1 MIKLENITIQIASK
15 ILLENTTIQISDG
28 QKVGIVGNNGC
39 GKSTLFKVL
48 KGEHDINSGEYIC
61 STKQLKAFAEQE
73 ISPEDLEKPILD
85 YVLSKDKRLT
95 ELREKEKTASSEE
108 LPEIMEQLLFIEAYS
123 AEARTSEILA
133 GLGFSQQDLSRPVK
147 DFSGGWQMRLNLA
160 GALFQP
166 SDILFLDEPT
176 NHLDIEA
183 IVWLEDYLQNYHGTL
198 LLISHDRDFLNNV
211 CKGIIHFEGKKLI
224 YYNGNYDNFV
234 RQYTQKIEL
243 VNKQIKKQ
251 NEHRAHLQSYIDR
264 FRYKATKAKQ
274 AQSRIK
280 MLEKMQNIEEV
291 SIDKESHFVFPDIN
305 PLPSP
310 LIKIENAS
318 VGYDGIPVLKKL
330 NLYLCQ
336 DDRIALLGKNGN
348 GKSTLVKMISGY
360 LPLLEGTMQK
370 SNKLKIGYF
379 HQKQTEELPLD
390 LTPTEY
396 MQSLQPDKQEK
407 HIRAHLGRFGLEQ
420 EKAITKISELSGG
433 EKTRLLFAR
442 ISIDTPELLIFDEPT
457 NHLDMTG
464 RTALADAINNY
475 KGAIILISHDF
486 HLIEMVADDL
496 WLVNNHTCKPY
507 EGSLDDYKC
516 FLLNKQQETP
526 NKSSQTPKIERKTIQ
541 NNKNNRKDKAILR
554 ELEKAIE
561 QLEDKKENILH
572 QFINI
577 TDGNEIIRL
586 QKELKDIEDK
596 INQKEEEWLEI
607 SENI

>member
-1 MIKLENITIQIASK
+1 MIKLENITVQIASK

-61 STKQLKAFAEQE
+61 TTKQLKAFAEQE
-73 ISPEDLEKPILD
+73 ISAKDLEKPILE

-95 ELREKEKTASSEE
+95 ELREKEKTASPEE
-108 LPEIMEQLLFIEAYS
+108 IPEIMEQLLQIDAYS
-123 AEARTSEILA
+123 AEARTSEILR
-133 GLGFSQQDLSRPVK
+133 GLGFEQQDLSRPVK

-176 NHLDIEA
+176 NHLDIET
-183 IVWLEDYLQNYHGTL
+183 IIWLEDYLQNYSGTL

-211 CKGIIHFEGKKLI
+211 CKGIIHFEGKKLVF
-224 YYNGNYDNFV
+224 YNGNYDNFI

-264 FRYKATKAKQ
+264 FRYKASKAKQ

-280 MLEKMQNIEEV
+280 MLEKMQNIQEV
-291 SIDKESHFVFPDIN
+291 ALDKESNFVFPDIT

-318 VGYDGIPVLKKL
+318 VGYDGVPVLKRL
-330 NLYLCQ
+330 NLYISQ
-336 DDRIALLGKNGN
+336 DDRIALLGRNGN
-348 GKSTLVKMISGY
+348 GKSTLVKMISGR
-360 LPLLEGTMQK
+360 LPLLDGSMQK

-396 MQSLQPDKQEK
+396 MQSLEPDKQEN

-442 ISIDTPELLIFDEPT
+442 ISIDTPELIIFDEPT

-464 RTALADAINNY
+464 RTALAEAINNY

-486 HLIEMVADDL
+486 HLIEMVADEL
-496 WLVNNHTCKPY
+496 WLVNNHTCKSY
-507 EGSLDDYKC
+507 EGSLDNYRD
-516 FLLNKQQETP
+516 FLLNKKTETS
-526 NKSSQTPKIERKTIQ
+526 NKPKVEKSFPK

-554 ELEKAIE
+554 ELEKTLE
-561 QLEDKKENILH
+561 QLEAKKENILTK
-572 QFINI
+572 FISI
-577 TDGNEIIRL
+577 TENTEIIKL
-586 QKELKDIEDK
+586 QKELKDTE
-596 INQKEEEWLEI
+596 NQISQIEEEWLSL